1 MLLREYNRLVQQYDF
16 NLLVALDALLQEES
30 VRAAAERVN
39 LSAPAMSHALSRLR
53 SVMGDPL
60 LVRAGQRLVP
70 TPRAIAMRDQVRQTV
85 ESGKAIF
92 EDRPV
97 GELKLASRTLTIRAN
112 DSVIS
117 VFGGRLV
124 QRVQTE
130 APKIRIRFAGRSE
143 EDVAPLRDGSIDLDI
158 GVLEDMGP
166 EICTERLVQDDFV
179 CVFRSGHRL
188 AKGRLTIEAYAAADH
203 VVSSRRGRA
212 LGLVDAALNESGL
225 DRRVPVIV
233 PDNLAAI
240 ALVAASDLIA
250 TVPKTVA
257 TWGAATMGVIIRPM
271 PFSIPGITM
280 FQSWHPRLSADK
292 AHQWLRECMATVV
305 RDE

>member
-1 MLLREYNRLVQQYDF
+1 MFLIKYNRSMQQYDF
-16 NLLVALDALLQEES
+16 NLLVALDALLQEGS
-30 VRAAAERVN
+30 VRGAAERVN
-39 LSAPAMSHALSRLR
+39 LSAPAMSHTLGRLR
-53 SVMGDPL
+53 IAIGDPL

-70 TPRAIAMRDQVRQTV
+70 TPRAIAMRDQVRQMV
-85 ESGKAIF
+85 EGGRAIF
-92 EDRPV
+92 ENRPL
-97 GELKLASRTLTIRAN
+97 GELTMERRTLTVRAN

-124 QRVQTE
+124 QRVQTK
-130 APKIRIRFAGRSE
+130 APKIQIRFAGCSE
-143 EDVAPLRDGSIDLDI
+143 EDVTPLRNGSIDLDI

-166 EICTERLVQDDFV
+166 EICTERLLQDDFV
-179 CVFRSGHRL
+179 CVFRSGHPL
-188 AKGRLTIEAYAAADH
+188 AKRRLTIAAYAAADH
-203 VVSSRRGRA
+203 VVSSRRGRP

-240 ALVAASDLIA
+240 TLVAASDLIA

-257 TWGAATMGVIIRPM
+257 KWGEVSMGVIIRPM

-292 AHQWLRECMATVV
+292 AHQWLRECMAAVV
-305 RDE
+305 RNE

>member
-1 MLLREYNRLVQQYDF
+1 MFVREYTHLMQQYDF
-16 NLLVALDALLQEES
+16 NLLVALDALLQEGS

-39 LSAPAMSHALSRLR
+39 LSAPAMSHALGRLR
-53 SVMGDPL
+53 CVTGDPL

-70 TPRAIAMRDQVRQTV
+70 TPRAIAMRNQVRQTV
-85 ESGKAIF
+85 ESGRAIF
-92 EDRPV
+92 EDRPL
-97 GELKLASRTLTIRAN
+97 GELKIASRTLTIRAS
-112 DSVIS
+112 DSVTS

-130 APKIRIRFAGRSE
+130 APKVQIRFAGRSE
-143 EDVAPLRDGSIDLDI
+143 EDVTPLRDGSVDLDI

-166 EICTERLVQDDFV
+166 EICTERLLQDDFV

-188 AKGRLTIEAYAAADH
+188 ANKRLTMEAYAAADH
-203 VVSSRRGRA
+203 VVSSRRGRP
-212 LGLVDAALNESGL
+212 LGLVDAALNKSGL
-225 DRRVPVIV
+225 NRRVPVIV

-240 ALVAASDLIA
+240 ALASASDLIA
-250 TVPKTVA
+250 TVPKAVA
-257 TWGAATMGVIIRPM
+257 KWGEVTMGITSRSM

-292 AHQWLRECMATVV
+292 VHQWLRQCMAAVV

>member
-1 MLLREYNRLVQQYDF
+1 MFLIKYNRSMQQYDF
-16 NLLVALDALLQEES
+16 NLLVALDALLQEGS
-30 VRAAAERVN
+30 VRGAAERVN
-39 LSAPAMSHALSRLR
+39 LSAPAMSHTLGRLR
-53 SVMGDPL
+53 IAIGDPL

-70 TPRAIAMRDQVRQTV
+70 TPRAIAMRDQVRQMV
-85 ESGKAIF
+85 EGGRAIF
-92 EDRPV
+92 EDRPL
-97 GELKLASRTLTIRAN
+97 GELTMERRTLTIRAN

-124 QRVQTE
+124 QRVQTK
-130 APKIRIRFAGRSE
+130 APKIQIRFAGRSE
-143 EDVAPLRDGSIDLDI
+143 EDVTPLRNGSIDLDI

-166 EICTERLVQDDFV
+166 EICTERLLQDDFV
-179 CVFRSGHRL
+179 CVFRSGHPL
-188 AKGRLTIEAYAAADH
+188 AKRRLTIAAYAATDH

-240 ALVAASDLIA
+240 TLVAASDLIA

-257 TWGAATMGVIIRPM
+257 KWGEISMGIIIRPM

-280 FQSWHPRLSADK
+280 FQSWHPRLSGDK
-292 AHQWLRECMATVV
+292 AHQWLRECMAAVV